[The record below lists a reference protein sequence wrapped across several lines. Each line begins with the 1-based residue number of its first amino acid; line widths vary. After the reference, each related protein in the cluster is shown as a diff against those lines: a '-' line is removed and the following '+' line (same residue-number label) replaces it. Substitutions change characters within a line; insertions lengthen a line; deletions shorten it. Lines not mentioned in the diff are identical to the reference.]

1 MRKLYCVADHIFS
14 LECPEKWLSLLINY
28 IPFEVADGE
37 PIFTLTVSESPCP
50 MRDETDDTLI
60 FVDSSDD
67 DMPRIEVYARSEYWR
82 FAISKW
88 KKSPICCQLCT
99 DALFTQATLYI
110 SDSDARFA
118 IDNGTMLLYAFRTA
132 HLSTLELH
140 ASAVVKD
147 GFAQLFLGHSGKG
160 KSTHARM
167 WQAAYPDA
175 WLLNDDNP
183 VLRLMS
189 DGQVRVYGSPWS
201 GKTPCYKA
209 QSAPVRGIVKLSQAP
224 QNQIHRLSHAEAYAY
239 LLASASGLKIVPK
252 MMDELHATIAQVVMT
267 VPFFGLQCLPDT
279 FAAVLCHQTLSTPD
293 TTTL

>member
-1 MRKLYCVADHIFS
+1 M
-14 LECPEKWLSLLINY
+14 E
-28 IPFEVADGE
+28 G
-37 PIFTLTVSESPCP
+37 
-50 MRDETDDTLI
+50 
-60 FVDSSDD
+60 
-67 DMPRIEVYARSEYWR
+67 
-82 FAISKW
+82 
-88 KKSPICCQLCT
+88 PICCQLCT

-147 GFAQLFLGHSGKG
+147 GFAQLFLGHSGTG